1 MADLVTTAIGFV
13 IALIISTIIIWAVTK
28 LLGEKEGIGTALI
41 AAIAGT
47 IIYTIAY
54 WLFGNGFW
62 AAALGGIVW
71 LLALKALYKI
81 GWLKAILIAIIV
93 WIVATLA
100 GLILPTLTGP
110 L

>member
-1 MADLVTTAIGFV
+1 MADLVSTAIGFV

-93 WIVATLA
+93 WIVATLV